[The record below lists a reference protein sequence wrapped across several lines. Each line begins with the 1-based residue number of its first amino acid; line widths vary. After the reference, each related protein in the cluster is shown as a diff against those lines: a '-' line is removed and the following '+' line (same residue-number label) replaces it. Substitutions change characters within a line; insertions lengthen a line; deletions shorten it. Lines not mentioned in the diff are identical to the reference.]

1 MKEVFTM
8 WRDARMVMFVVVIAA
23 VYAAFLIPFKGLVI
37 VPGFTTVRPAN
48 VLPIVLSL
56 LFGPAAAWGSAFGNL
71 FADAFGGTL
80 TWGSAFGFV
89 GNFFYGFVAYRLWG
103 NLGALSSGE
112 EPDMRSLRQ
121 LVEYLIVALVAA
133 AGTGAIIGWGLDV
146 LGLLPFS
153 VLATIITVNNF
164 LPAAVLGPPLLYLLY
179 PRIKNAGALYPD
191 LVGKDLPSVSS
202 PRQRAAAYGLTTI
215 AVGWLLFGIAI
226 SVGLQGVRFGVIP
239 AEVAVQASGS
249 PLQIVVGAVSFLAI
263 LGFSAISGE
272 RLSSMVL
279 REQSRAADEVIDD
292 AFAFDGPDG

>member
-1 MKEVFTM
+1 MAVL
-8 WRDARMVMFVVVIAA
+8 AVAIAA
-23 VYAAFLIPFKGLVI
+23 VYAAALIPFMELVI

-48 VLPIVLSL
+48 VLPVVLSL

-112 EPDMRSLRQ
+112 EPDMRSFRQ
-121 LVEYLIVALVAA
+121 VAEYLVVALVAA

-153 VLATIITVNNF
+153 VLATIITINNF
-164 LPAAVLGPPLLYLLY
+164 LPSAVLGPPLLYLLY
-179 PRIKNAGALYPD
+179 PRLRAIGALYPD
-191 LVGKDLPSVSS
+191 LMDGEQLPAVSS
-202 PRQRAAAYGLTTI
+202 SRRRRAALGI
-215 AVGWLLFGIAI
+215 AFVSLAWVLVGIAI
-226 SVGLQGVRFGVIP
+226 SVGLQGVPFGVVP
-239 AEVAVQASGS
+239 AEVEISVSGS
-249 PLQIVVGAVSFLAI
+249 TLQLVVGSVAFVLL
-263 LGFSAISGE
+263 LGSCFASGE
-272 RLSSMVL
+272 RLSSMVR
-279 REQSRAADEVIDD
+279 REEARAADDVVDD